1 MQTESERRKQARAA
15 NDARLQARP
24 MESRAVVKAR
34 AERYAH
40 VARCIYRG
48 LHEGAPFDWKGS
60 EYHLIG
66 VAETMGFT
74 LVTLSRAE
82 RLGFT
87 LKKAQKPVGTVYFT
101 APISKY
107 KSVYVL
113 ECQFNRS
120 EARDSA

>member
-1 MQTESERRKQARAA
+1 MTHENETERRKRIRAE
-15 NDARLQARP
+15 NDTRLRERP
-24 MESRAVVKAR
+24 LNSRAIVKAR
-34 AERYAH
+34 AERYAY
-40 VARCIYRG
+40 VARCIYRA
-48 LHEGAPFDWKGS
+48 LHEGKSFDWKGS

-66 VAETMGFT
+66 VAETMGLT
-74 LVTLSRAE
+74 LVTLGRAE

-113 ECQFNRS
+113 ECQFKRN
-120 EARDSA
+120 E